1 MVLWLNYGHHFG
13 KCHNT
18 QTWSKL
24 ANQCVLA
31 QRIPKA
37 KPTNKHKQS
46 PPGPRSSP
54 NEYDVRFT
62 PCLCF
67 LFLYNLLRYNSC
79 IIKVQSYCNV
89 YQRFIPFCGQIIV
102 PYADVIHFVCSSV
115 GGHLGEFY
123 FGAVTN
129 NAATNSRVQAFVQT
143 YVFISPG
150 YIPGSGIAG
159 SNGESMFSSL
169 RKCQTIF

>member
-46 PPGPRSSP
+46 PPGPRISP
-54 NEYDVRFT
+54 KEYDVRFT

-67 LFLYNLLRYNSC
+67 LFLYNLLRCNLC

-89 YQRFIPFCGQIIV
+89 YQRFIPFGGQIIV
-102 PYADVIHFVCSSV
+102 PCVDVIHFVCSSV

-129 NAATNSRVQAFVQT
+129 NSHEQSRTSFCADICVHLSWVYT
-143 YVFISPG
+143 REWNCWV
-150 YIPGSGIAG
+150 
-159 SNGESMFSSL
+159 
-169 RKCQTIF
+169 KW